1 VRAPNHQQARKVES
15 ARVQVEAYFDFFLRN
30 QPAPKTGPRRRGRQ
44 RNWPRDAHIAEAVA
58 LAVRLG
64 FHPHRKNYSLTDR
77 ISACSIVADALNKLK
92 LMNITDQGVEKIWEK
107 MAPRIG
113 LRELSTDRAQR
124 KARAKRAARR
134 K

>member
-1 VRAPNHQQARKVES
+1 VRAPDRRKVES
-15 ARVQVEAYFDFFLRN
+15 ASVQVEAFLDFWRFDFQPN
-30 QPAPKTGPRRRGRQ
+30 QTGPRRRGRP
-44 RNWPRDAHIAEAVA
+44 RNWRRDAHIAEAVA
-58 LAVRLG
+58 LVVGLG
-64 FHPHRKNYSLTDR
+64 FHPHRKSYSLTDR

-92 LMNITDQGVEKIWEK
+92 LGNITDQGVEKIWEK

-113 LRELSTDRAQR
+113 LRELSTGRARR